1 MTFIGREKEL
11 RTLNDNYARNSS
23 FVVIYGRRRVGK
35 TTLITEFIKNKP
47 ALYFLATEEVESQNL
62 RRFTDSLADFTGQ
75 THLKSAVYTDW
86 LVLLRLFADHNPN
99 EKKILII
106 DEFQYLVQT
115 NAAFPS
121 ILQKAWDELLQNHNI
136 MIILCGSYIR
146 MMTTHTLSRSSP
158 LYGRRTAQILLKPLR
173 FTELAGHYTTKT
185 FTELVELY
193 ALTSGVPKYLE
204 FFDNN
209 DGTFENIR
217 KHILNTNGF
226 LYEEPIYLLEKEVK
240 EPISYLSIMKAIAL
254 GNHKLSQIAGVL
266 ELKANVLSP
275 YLATLIDL
283 GLVERRIPAT
293 EKHPEKS
300 RRGLYII
307 KDTFIRFWFLFV
319 YPNKGELERDRIEP
333 TLEKIQK
340 EFIQQYLGFIYED
353 ICKELFLKLC
363 DEKKIDISPQTIG
376 SYWNPN
382 SSIEIDVIGINHD
395 TKQLFAGECKYY
407 TGKKQINSGIYQ
419 ELRNKCRN
427 PDLKDYHITY
437 GLFTPTGFDHALVK
451 IAENQQDL
459 ILIKEMNRI

>member
-1 MTFIGREKEL
+1 
-11 RTLNDNYARNSS
+11 
-23 FVVIYGRRRVGK
+23 
-35 TTLITEFIKNKP
+35 
-47 ALYFLATEEVESQNL
+47 
-62 RRFTDSLADFTGQ
+62 
-75 THLKSAVYTDW
+75 
-86 LVLLRLFADHNPN
+86 
-99 EKKILII
+99 
-106 DEFQYLVQT
+106 
-115 NAAFPS
+115 
-121 ILQKAWDELLQNHNI
+121 

-283 GLVERRIPAT
+283 GLVEQRIPAT

-307 KDTFIRFWFLFV
+307 KDTFIRFWFPFV

-333 TLEKIQK
+333 TLEKIQT

-363 DEKKIDISPQTIG
+363 DEKK
-376 SYWNPN
+376 
-382 SSIEIDVIGINHD
+382 
-395 TKQLFAGECKYY
+395 
-407 TGKKQINSGIYQ
+407 
-419 ELRNKCRN
+419 
-427 PDLKDYHITY
+427 
-437 GLFTPTGFDHALVK
+437 
-451 IAENQQDL
+451 
-459 ILIKEMNRI
+459 